1 MAITALLLFNAPTT
15 LPESKVRPPRKVTII
30 KVQSSD
36 HRISVRAHGTV
47 IPVRTVDIEPQVTGP
62 IISHHPSLVPGGV
75 LEEGES
81 LFVIDGTLTQ
91 LELQEASASVN
102 RAKAMLAES
111 KRKQRQAQQL
121 ANERVIADT
130 ELAAIESLVQ
140 IQTAELQ
147 RLNAGRDRIREL
159 LDRHVV
165 HAPFNALVLMESVEI
180 GQQVDPGFVAA
191 TLVGTDAYWVQ
202 ASIPVGQLRWIKLP
216 NPDQTGSSV
225 EVFMDKGS
233 GNSEKRQGHVVQL
246 LGNMEEQGRMARLLI
261 EIKEPRKKHKDDPS
275 RIPLLIGSYV
285 RVQIDAGILQDVIA
299 IDRNTLREG
308 NQVWVVDNENRL
320 QIRDVVVRWKLN
332 ETVYIDNTLNPDESL
347 IISPLRV
354 ALPGMHLNPVTIT
367 MDASS
372 VRSSIT
378 RKP

>member
-15 LPESKVRPPRKVTII
+15 LPESKVRPPRKVSII

-36 HRISVRAHGTV
+36 HRISVGAHGTV

-91 LELQEASASVN
+91 LELQEARASVN

-191 TLVGTDAYWVQ
+191 YFDTGGRYAFGRQPEASLWAVCRLADCLVPFCAASLLEGALQDFYATLETGLRRRLCWRLG
-202 ASIPVGQLRWIKLP
+202 IQL
-216 NPDQTGSSV
+216 DDEASV
-225 EVFMDKGS
+225 ELSTSLFAAAKATDTGFAQIFHDWYGGTPRRGDYNSTEWQTFAGVLAGAKPLASADHPFFDRDK
-233 GNSEKRQGHVVQL
+233 
-246 LGNMEEQGRMARLLI
+246 A
-261 EIKEPRKKHKDDPS
+261 
-275 RIPLLIGSYV
+275 
-285 RVQIDAGILQDVIA
+285 IA
-299 IDRNTLREG
+299 LPI
-308 NQVWVVDNENRL
+308 
-320 QIRDVVVRWKLN
+320 
-332 ETVYIDNTLNPDESL
+332 ETVEALFDPIAAHDDWA
-347 IISPLRV
+347 PLYAFVDDIREMGA
-354 ALPGMHLNPVTIT
+354 AL
-367 MDASS
+367 SS
-372 VRSSIT
+372 
-378 RKP
+378 

>member
-1 MAITALLLFNAPTT
+1 
-15 LPESKVRPPRKVTII
+15 
-30 KVQSSD
+30 
-36 HRISVRAHGTV
+36 
-47 IPVRTVDIEPQVTGP
+47 
-62 IISHHPSLVPGGV
+62 
-75 LEEGES
+75 
-81 LFVIDGTLTQ
+81 
-91 LELQEASASVN
+91 
-102 RAKAMLAES
+102 
-111 KRKQRQAQQL
+111 
-121 ANERVIADT
+121 
-130 ELAAIESLVQ
+130 
-140 IQTAELQ
+140 
-147 RLNAGRDRIREL
+147 
-159 LDRHVV
+159 
-165 HAPFNALVLMESVEI
+165 
-180 GQQVDPGFVAA
+180 
-191 TLVGTDAYWVQ
+191 
-202 ASIPVGQLRWIKLP
+202 
-216 NPDQTGSSV
+216 
-225 EVFMDKGS
+225 GS

-320 QIRDVVVRWKLN
+320 QIRDVVVRWKMN